1 MQLPLY
7 TEAQAQIHDGKGR
20 SLLRDSRSRASR
32 DTAMEETCRPD
43 FQHAIVWSVM
53 ELIADAHSEVL
64 QEAGVCFHSGYS

>member
-20 SLLRDSRSRASR
+20 SLLRVRTRAKR

-53 ELIADAHSEVL
+53 ELIADVHSGVL